1 MIDNSAPIGV
11 FDSGLG
17 GLTVVNAL
25 NRLIPNEQIIY
36 LGDTA
41 RVPYGDKSPETI
53 VRFGIENSRFLVEQK
68 VKLIVVA
75 CNTVSSIAMDAI
87 RDEFKNIPIIGV
99 LEAGVSAILA
109 SGKEDVA
116 IIGTRSTI
124 NSGAY
129 EREIRKHNSSIAIR
143 SIACPLFAPIIEE
156 GLAEHIIGNE
166 AIDHYLYK
174 LNDNPPEA
182 MLLGCTHYPLIQT
195 ALEKYLYSSVEII
208 DSANAVANFAKNK
221 LQSLNL
227 NSNQKESSENIFY
240 VTDST
245 EIFLQHAE
253 KFLKTK
259 IKNIN
264 RTILHN

>member
-25 NRLIPNEQIIY
+25 NRLIPNEKIIY

-53 VRFGIENSRFLVEQK
+53 VRFGIENSRFLVEEK

-87 RDEFKNIPIIGV
+87 RDEFKTIPIIGV

-109 SGKEDVA
+109 SGKDNIA

-129 EREIRKHNSSIAIR
+129 EREIKKLNNSITIR

-156 GLAEHIIGNE
+156 GLAEHVIGNE
-166 AIDHYLYK
+166 AIDHYLYE

-182 MLLGCTHYPLIQT
+182 MLLGCTHYPLIKT
-195 ALEKYLYSSVEII
+195 SLERYLFSSVEII
-208 DSANAVANFAKNK
+208 DSASAVANFAKKK
-221 LQSLNL
+221 LHSLNL
-227 NSNQKESSENIFY
+227 IFTQKKSSENIFY

-245 EIFLQHAE
+245 DIFLQHAE
-253 KFLKTK
+253 QFLKTK
-259 IKNIN
+259 IKNVYK
-264 RTILHN
+264 TVLHN